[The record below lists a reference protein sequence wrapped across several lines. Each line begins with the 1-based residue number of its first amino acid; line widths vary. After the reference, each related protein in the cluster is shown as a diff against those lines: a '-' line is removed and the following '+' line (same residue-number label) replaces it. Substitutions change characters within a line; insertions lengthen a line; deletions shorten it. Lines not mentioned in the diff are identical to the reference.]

1 MSPTLT
7 TCALRRARGAR
18 SKTGRSGVLRTSLRE
33 PRKSVLL
40 LFDIDGT
47 LLQGTAPLVGEAMTA
62 ALREVHGVDTRLIRT
77 PIATAGRTD
86 GEIARAILLDAG
98 IPADRIDACADRVR
112 DRCCEWSARL
122 IPDDLSGTVLPGVRD
137 LLGWLTDQQDVK
149 LGLLTGN
156 YEPIARLK
164 VTRAGIGAAFPSGQ
178 GAFGSDAED
187 RTALPAIARRRA
199 GTSESPW
206 PRGQTI
212 VIGDTPQDIVC
223 ARADGVRCVAVA
235 SGPYESGAL
244 TDADAV
250 ARDASELRRIL
261 LDLIGSG

>member
-1 MSPTLT
+1 M
-7 TCALRRARGAR
+7 
-18 SKTGRSGVLRTSLRE
+18 
-33 PRKSVLL
+33 LL

-47 LLQGTAPLVGEAMTA
+47 LLEGTAPLVGAAMTA
-62 ALREVHGVDTRLIRT
+62 ALREVHGVDTRVVRT
-77 PIATAGRTD
+77 PIPTAGRTD
-86 GEIARAILLDAG
+86 GEIARAILLAAG
-98 IPADRIDACADRVR
+98 IDGERIDASADRVR

-122 IPDDLSGTVLPGVRD
+122 IPDDLSGAVLPGARD
-137 LLGWLTDQQDVK
+137 LLRWLTDRQDVK
-149 LGLLTGN
+149 VALLTGN

-164 VTRAGIGAAFPSGQ
+164 VTRAGIGAAFPPGQ

-244 TDADAV
+244 RDADAV